1 MNLDIAAKLMP
12 DPWTMAAQLAATF
25 VIYIMYRKYLHEPVQ
40 KYLDARAER
49 MAEEMKE
56 AEAYRMEAKTMS
68 AQAQEAYSE
77 SMDKLKIV
85 EADMLRDAEN
95 KKQAIIDSAQEEIEN
110 EKIKMAEALKNE
122 KAALYREVSTYM
134 LDTAVAV
141 NRKVL
146 SERELD
152 HSSMLQDLEK
162 EMEAYDH
169 KH

>member
-1 MNLDIAAKLMP
+1 
-12 DPWTMAAQLAATF
+12 
-25 VIYIMYRKYLHEPVQ
+25 
-40 KYLDARAER
+40 
-49 MAEEMKE
+49 
-56 AEAYRMEAKTMS
+56 MEAKTMS

-134 LDTAVAV
+134 LDTPL
-141 NRKVL
+141 R
-146 SERELD
+146 
-152 HSSMLQDLEK
+152 
-162 EMEAYDH
+162 
-169 KH
+169 